1 MGTNYYAI
9 PKATDDVKLKI
20 IEAVVNNQ
28 MEKLKKLVPTQI
40 HLGKSSGGW
49 MFLFNHNNWE
59 YYKTADDLMS
69 FIDNCEITDE
79 YGKTVTV
86 EVFKALVETKQQTS
100 GIENY
105 TNSQYADYY
114 IIKDG
119 YVFSTSTEFC

>member
-28 MEKLKKLVPTQI
+28 MEQLKRLVPTQI

-59 YYKTADDLMS
+59 YYKTVGELGD
-69 FIDNCEITDE
+69 FIDKCEITDE
-79 YGKTVTV
+79 YGKTI
-86 EVFKALVETKQQTS
+86 EVKEFKELVEEKQKIGTEKYTS
-100 GIENY
+100 
-105 TNSQYADYY
+105 SQWADHY

-119 YVFSTSTEFC
+119 YVFSTSTEFS